1 MRPTASRVITSAWAP
16 LASTD
21 ILINSPCFDLVGAFS
36 SEGKPSKPVTCAQA
50 DVTDNCDGTYALQ
63 FALPLAGRWQ
73 LSASV
78 AGEDVPWPQAA
89 ALKSVHAPL
98 TAEECEISGVDG
110 IVSCGT
116 SDPIFVQVPAG
127 CSCPVLPQDFR
138 LFDCSG
144 VTWHVTYI
152 LMSEHAISPFPF
164 TAAG

>member
-1 MRPTASRVITSAWAP
+1 MTR
-16 LASTD
+16 
-21 ILINSPCFDLVGAFS
+21 
-36 SEGKPSKPVTCAQA
+36 AQA

-116 SDPIFVQVPAG
+116 SDPIFVQVSACMWACWLQLPCISHMSGSLTAASLG
-127 CSCPVLPQDFR
+127 MTDPLHFAFPLHSCP
-138 LFDCSG
+138 
-144 VTWHVTYI
+144 
-152 LMSEHAISPFPF
+152 
-164 TAAG
+164 

>member
-1 MRPTASRVITSAWAP
+1 M
-16 LASTD
+16 
-21 ILINSPCFDLVGAFS
+21 
-36 SEGKPSKPVTCAQA
+36 QA

-78 AGEDVPWPQAA
+78 AGQDVPWPQAA

-116 SDPIFVQVPAG
+116 SDPIFVQVPA
-127 CSCPVLPQDFR
+127 CLLAAAALHCPTVPGPLSAALP
-138 LFDCSG
+138 LG
-144 VTWHVTYI
+144 T
-152 LMSEHAISPFPF
+152 
-164 TAAG
+164 